1 MVRSKSDY
9 NVWLLCL
16 GAGQPGEG
24 TDGGAGGQPGVQ
36 TVPTGMKIQYENV
49 YCILMRLCHL
59 GVFSFSY
66 EDN

>member
-36 TVPTGMKIQYENV
+36 TVPTGMKMCTAY
-49 YCILMRLCHL
+49 
-59 GVFSFSY
+59 
-66 EDN
+66 